1 MNVMA
6 NLEYILV
13 GKKNPLSPE
22 APKKFYA
29 VPVWKGLV
37 GIEQLAKEIAGRS
50 SLTVG
55 DILNVLQNFLDIIP
69 DHLLNGEAVDLEK
82 IGILRI
88 SFGSRGAVSVDEFDV
103 SYIRAKKIIYLPSMY
118 LKNDVLGKT
127 KFQRISANPKARKR
141 KKPE

>member
-1 MNVMA
+1 MA

-13 GKKNPLSPE
+13 GKKNPLNPE
-22 APKKFYA
+22 TPKKFYA

-103 SYIRAKKIIYLPSMY
+103 SYIRSKKIIYLPSTY